1 MESVYSFCETEEFLL
16 MKRNIITDRI
26 DTKGLALVMV
36 LAIVTVSA
44 SLIAV
49 AMYFALTGSEMSA
62 LQRKYESSKEASL
75 GAIDIAVKEIIPRAI
90 SGETLTGVVGTFQ
103 SVATVVSG
111 ITPRSGGNT
120 CFTSKL
126 STVTGSW
133 SSCPSESDSQRMNP
147 TTNPDIT
154 FNLKSIAGGRNF
166 VVDMKII
173 DTIDGNSDTSGL
185 SLSTGGV
192 VDTGSGAF
200 SGKHY
205 PYLYTIATEG
215 KLQNSTTEKANLE
228 VLYAY

>member
-1 MESVYSFCETEEFLL
+1 MD
-16 MKRNIITDRI
+16 I
-26 DTKGLALVMV
+26 KGMALVMV
-36 LAIVTVSA
+36 LVIVTVSA

-49 AMYFALTGSEMSA
+49 VMYFALTGTEISG
-62 LQRKYESSKEASL
+62 LQRRYESSKDASL
-75 GAIDIAVKEIIPRAI
+75 GAIDIAVKEMIPRVI

-103 SVATVVSG
+103 SITTVVSS
-111 ITPRSGGNT
+111 ITPRSSGNT

-126 STVTGSW
+126 KNVTGSW
-133 SSCPSESDSQRMNP
+133 DSTCPDTSDSQRIDP

-154 FNLKSIAGGRNF
+154 FNLRSTESGKNF
-166 VVDMKII
+166 TVNLKII
-173 DTIDGNSDTSGL
+173 DTIDGNSDTSGV

-215 KLQNSTTEKANLE
+215 KLQNSTTERANLE